1 MYAGSM
7 KLFSLCS
14 VACVIHRERERDKFF
29 LIIFDGFSPNF
40 VAKRRRIAS
49 FCPVENSLWDIS
61 HSCNECSS
69 REKSGYVTIEY
80 KHTGFIELSM
90 VERKKKLLFEKRKGR
105 SRAVIYLLNC
115 ELIYHNTA

>member
-69 REKSGYVTIEY
+69 REKSGYDTIEY
-80 KHTGFIELSM
+80 KHRI
-90 VERKKKLLFEKRKGR
+90 
-105 SRAVIYLLNC
+105 
-115 ELIYHNTA
+115 H